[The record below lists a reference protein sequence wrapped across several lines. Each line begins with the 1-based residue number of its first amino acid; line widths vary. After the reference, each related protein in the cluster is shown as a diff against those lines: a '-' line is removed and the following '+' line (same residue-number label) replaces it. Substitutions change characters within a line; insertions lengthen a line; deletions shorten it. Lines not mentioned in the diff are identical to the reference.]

1 MRLPE
6 AVQRRILV
14 ITRAID
20 DHEKKSKAINVL
32 LGAYGITE
40 NFLAIMNN
48 FSEVKLLF
56 TMPIFFES
64 LVYEATVNS
73 NFYAMSLL
81 IRNVEFSSDEE
92 RIKYSTQRYQDVI
105 ERAVTQR
112 NRGSFAFL
120 TDLGEVF
127 SADRKNYPNE
137 YKNKDFLLRKCQLCQ
152 LFIGQQSKDRLEY
165 LCEWLIRDTQ
175 YIVIIEQDGFLK
187 DYIKEQVE
195 NYGSFL
201 APQYT
206 RTLNYIKQIVD
217 PPLLADSLGRIQ

>member
-6 AVQRRILV
+6 AVQRRILA
-14 ITRAID
+14 ISRAID

-32 LGAYGITE
+32 LGAHGVTE
-40 NFLAIMNN
+40 NFLAIMHN

-56 TMPIFFES
+56 AMPIFFES
-64 LVYEATVNS
+64 LVYEATVNN

-81 IRNVEFSSDEE
+81 IRNVEFSADED

-112 NRGSFAFL
+112 YRGAFDFL
-120 TDLGEVF
+120 TNLGEIF
-127 SADRKNYPNE
+127 SADRKNYPNQF
-137 YKNKDFLLRKCQLCQ
+137 KNKDFLLRKCQLCQ

-175 YIVIIEQDGFLK
+175 YMVVIEQDYFLK
-187 DYIKEQVE
+187 DYIKEQIE
-195 NYGSFL
+195 NYGSL
-201 APQYT
+201 VALQYT
-206 RTLNYIKQIVD
+206 RILNYVKQIVD
-217 PPLLADSLGRIQ
+217 PPLLADCLGRIQ